1 MTDMPVA
8 AKRYAYAVIIVGG
21 VVLAL
26 SLLKWSPSSWISF
39 GVYFTL
45 SIIASMV
52 KFTPPG
58 INGTYSVSFLLT
70 LAGIAEFTLPETLIA
85 TCAGAL
91 IQSLWKVK
99 QRPSTVQVLFS
110 MANLTIST
118 SLCFVIAHSVL
129 VDGLQAYRPAVLALV
144 AAIHFAMSTVLV
156 SGVLALLRGQ
166 PLHEVYREWYFWSFP
181 YYLIGAAVVGLLP
194 LSGKVPAPEGWLIL
208 MPLLYLVHFYYRL
221 GSDPAPV
228 AASDEPTVGG
238 KLPPVASVYIDA
250 VITCGAMIMIYA
262 GAHWESANLSRFLG
276 YLAMALLAGMY
287 KVRLPRLTSTI
298 SVSFVLILVAIAEL
312 SYAEAVAIS
321 AAVALVQTLW
331 KARRSPK
338 PVRIAFN
345 CASLVVSTSA
355 AYWVCHAVIGPEG
368 WVALP
373 TFLVIATA
381 LLFAANSTMVAAV
394 VCLAEGKP
402 MRMIWQQCYFWSF
415 PYYLVGAAASGLMI
429 GTARSAG
436 WPFSF
441 LVLPI
446 LTMIYVSY
454 RLHARPKAVAAAHA

>member
-1 MTDMPVA
+1 MTNMPVA
-8 AKRYAYAVIIVGG
+8 AKRYAYTVIAVGG
-21 VVLAL
+21 VILVV
-26 SLLKWSPSSWISF
+26 SLRNWSPHGWISF
-39 GVYFTL
+39 GVYLTL

-91 IQSLWKVK
+91 IQCLWKVK
-99 QRPSTVQVLFS
+99 QRSSAIQVLFS

-144 AAIHFAMSTVLV
+144 AAIHFATSTILV
-156 SGVLALLRGQ
+156 SGVLSLLRGQ
-166 PLHEVYREWYFWSFP
+166 PLREVYREWYFWSFP

-221 GSDPAPV
+221 GSDPAP
-228 AASDEPTVGG
+228 AGAGDETTVGN

-262 GAHWESANLSRFLG
+262 ALHWESANLSRFLG

-298 SVSFVLILVAIAEL
+298 SVSFVLILVE
-312 SYAEAVAIS
+312 
-321 AAVALVQTLW
+321 
-331 KARRSPK
+331 
-338 PVRIAFN
+338 
-345 CASLVVSTSA
+345 
-355 AYWVCHAVIGPEG
+355 
-368 WVALP
+368 
-373 TFLVIATA
+373 
-381 LLFAANSTMVAAV
+381 
-394 VCLAEGKP
+394 
-402 MRMIWQQCYFWSF
+402 
-415 PYYLVGAAASGLMI
+415 
-429 GTARSAG
+429 
-436 WPFSF
+436 
-441 LVLPI
+441 
-446 LTMIYVSY
+446 
-454 RLHARPKAVAAAHA
+454 

>member
-1 MTDMPVA
+1 MSDMPVA
-8 AKRYAYAVIIVGG
+8 AKRYAYAVITVGG
-21 VVLAL
+21 LILAL
-26 SLLKWSPSSWISF
+26 SLLLKWSPNSWISF

-99 QRPSTVQVLFS
+99 QRPSAIQVLFS

-166 PLHEVYREWYFWSFP
+166 PL
-181 YYLIGAAVVGLLP
+181 IGAAVVGLLP
-194 LSGKVPAPEGWLIL
+194 L
-208 MPLLYLVHFYYRL
+208 
-221 GSDPAPV
+221 
-228 AASDEPTVGG
+228 
-238 KLPPVASVYIDA
+238 
-250 VITCGAMIMIYA
+250 
-262 GAHWESANLSRFLG
+262 
-276 YLAMALLAGMY
+276 
-287 KVRLPRLTSTI
+287 
-298 SVSFVLILVAIAEL
+298 
-312 SYAEAVAIS
+312 
-321 AAVALVQTLW
+321 
-331 KARRSPK
+331 
-338 PVRIAFN
+338 
-345 CASLVVSTSA
+345 
-355 AYWVCHAVIGPEG
+355 
-368 WVALP
+368 
-373 TFLVIATA
+373 
-381 LLFAANSTMVAAV
+381 
-394 VCLAEGKP
+394 
-402 MRMIWQQCYFWSF
+402 SF

-454 RLHARPKAVAAAHA
+454 RLHARPKAVAAPHA

>member
-1 MTDMPVA
+1 MTTMPVA
-8 AKRYAYAVIIVGG
+8 ARRYAYTVIAVGG
-21 VVLAL
+21 VILVL
-26 SLLKWSPSSWISF
+26 SLRNWSPNSWIAF
-39 GVYFTL
+39 GVYLTL

-70 LAGIAEFTLPETLIA
+70 LAGIAEFTLAETLIA

-91 IQSLWKVK
+91 IQCLWKVK
-99 QRPSTVQVLFS
+99 QRPLPVQVLFS

-129 VDGLQAYRPAVLALV
+129 ADGLQAYRPAVLALV
-144 AAIHFAMSTVLV
+144 AAIHFATSTILV
-156 SGVLALLRGQ
+156 SGVLSLLRGQ

-221 GSDPAPV
+221 GSDPAPTG
-228 AASDEPTVGG
+228 AADEATPGS
-238 KLPPVASVYIDA
+238 KLPPLASVYIDA
-250 VITCGAMIMIYA
+250 VITCGAMLMIYA
-262 GAHWESANLSRFLG
+262 ALHWESANLSRFLG

-312 SYAEAVAIS
+312 SYAEAVALS

-331 KARRSPK
+331 KAQRSPK
-338 PVRIAFN
+338 PIRIAFN

-355 AYWVCHAVIGPEG
+355 AYWVCRAVIGPEW

-373 TFLVIATA
+373 AFLVIATA
-381 LLFAANSTMVAAV
+381 LLFAGNSTMMAAV

-402 MRMIWQQCYFWSF
+402 MRTIWQQCYFWSF

-454 RLHARPKAVAAAHA
+454 RLHARPKAVAHA